1 MIELWISFAIAIL
14 VLAMLLAWLFRA
26 FQSADTPPPGSY
38 SPQVLIQLNLALPSP
53 GVVQRIFAT
62 EDSKFISREGSQR
75 LEALFLAERKRLALA
90 WLQRTREVLRSLMS
104 LHLRVVRQSA
114 GSSLATELRLGFHY
128 SFFVLTYGFLMILI
142 FMRGPFW
149 ASSAIGLASRVADR
163 AGSSSARLLGSL
175 DPVYLGKMKES

>member
-14 VLAMLLAWLFRA
+14 LFAMVVAWLFRA
-26 FQSADTPPPGSY
+26 FQSPEAPPPGPY

-53 GVVQRIFAT
+53 DVVQRIFAT
-62 EDSKFISREGSQR
+62 EDSEYISREGSRR

-90 WLQRTREVLRSLMS
+90 WLRRTREVLRRLMS
-104 LHLRVVRQSA
+104 LHLKVVRQSA
-114 GSSLATELRLGFHY
+114 GSSLATEIRLSFNY

-142 FMRGPFW
+142 FVRGPFW
-149 ASSAIGLASRVADR
+149 ARSVIGLASRVADR

-175 DPVYLGKMKES
+175 DPIYLGKMKES